1 MLDVHRLVLV
11 ARGDVL
17 SLRQGGL
24 GLHRELAKIHNCI
37 LLDSLP

>member
-1 MLDVHRLVLV
+1 VLV

-17 SLRQGGL
+17 GIRQGGL
-24 GLHRELAKIHNCI
+24 ALLRELAKIHNCI